1 MPTELPVRL
10 TNCPCTIRK
19 RFLLTNRDKRLTP
32 VVGCYVLSTSAL
44 FELRNLDVGSW
55 PFLAAGW
62 LKLSDCFSTC
72 SDEGRFIGKRPEGII
87 H

>member
-19 RFLLTNRDKRLTP
+19 RFLLTNRDKRPTP

-44 FELRNLDVGSW
+44 FELKDLDVG
-55 PFLAAGW
+55 FW
-62 LKLSDCFSTC
+62 LRIQPVDAT
-72 SDEGRFIGKRPEGII
+72 